1 MSIRKLEVFP
11 NRVLIELSRIA
22 FPIIVLSEDDR
33 TDFALEDVEEFFGQ
47 GAKVLSG
54 SARAGYPRHYVEG
67 VRQ

>member
-33 TDFALEDVEEFFGQ
+33 TDFALEDVEEFF
-47 GAKVLSG
+47 
-54 SARAGYPRHYVEG
+54 SARVPRSSAE
-67 VRQ
+67 VRGLVIHDIK